1 MVGEHHD
8 DPSHGISIWF
18 FIGALLTVYGII
30 VLVASL
36 LPASGAEAHVVLA
49 NLHAG
54 IWWGAMMLVLG
65 LVYTIKFAPK
75 KTSSPSARAA
85 ARIPRPQSAAPDAT
99 AAATARCVYSSWS

>member
-54 IWWGAMMLVLG
+54 IWWGALLLG
-65 LVYTIKFAPK
+65 LGVMYVVLF
-75 KTSSPSARAA
+75 
-85 ARIPRPQSAAPDAT
+85 RPGK
-99 AAATARCVYSSWS
+99 